1 MMKNKT
7 QRSKRRQP
15 SKKPIYKRI
24 AYAAAVFVL
33 LVGAVVLSII
43 IDKSSPVFTLS
54 IENDL
59 TEDAAKQLC
68 QMIEEKPYINNV
80 KYLTKED
87 VLEQNKDKIEAMI
100 EEEGYDPLNGLN
112 PFLPLI
118 DIRLKT
124 EYAVPDSF
132 PRIEAEMLSLPMVTE
147 VSPPENFQT
156 MQEDMKNLKHRIYF
170 LRGIALLLSIMFI
183 WLCIK
188 IVRSL
193 RAITVE
199 D

>member
-1 MMKNKT
+1 MKNKT

-24 AYAAAVFVL
+24 AYAVAVLVL
-33 LVGAVVLSII
+33 LVGTVVLSIV

-54 IENDL
+54 IEDDL
-59 TEDAAKQLC
+59 AEDVAKQLC

-87 VLEQNKDKIEAMI
+87 VLEQNKDNIEAMI

-118 DIRLKT
+118 EIRLKT

-132 PRIEAEMLSLPMVTE
+132 PRIETELLSLPMVTE
-147 VSPPENFQT
+147 ISPPINFQT

-170 LRGIALLLSIMFI
+170 LRGLALLLGILFI
-183 WLCIK
+183 WLSMK
-188 IVRSL
+188 VVRSL
-193 RAITVE
+193 RAITIE
-199 D
+199 N